1 MRKANG
7 IMRIN
12 DNINKSHIHHNL
24 LEKIF
29 VKGIN
34 DAQIAGIDA
43 ILDEWIASGL
53 NDMRHLAYILATAYH
68 ETDKTMQ
75 PIEEYGKGRGK
86 KYGNKIKYDGTD
98 YTYPNK
104 IFYGR
109 GHVQLTW
116 YENYEKF
123 GKLLH
128 LPLLYYPEFMLDNN
142 ISARVLILGMTRGLF
157 TGKKLSD
164 YFNNKVSNPVQARRT
179 VNGLDRADMIAN
191 LYDRFLDCVIIQ

>member
-1 MRKANG
+1 
-7 IMRIN
+7 MRIN
-12 DNINKSHIHHNL
+12 DNINKSCIHHNL

-29 VKGIN
+29 VKGIS

-75 PIEEYGKGRGK
+75 AIEEYGKGKGKRYGK
-86 KYGNKIKYDGTD
+86 KVKYDGTD
-98 YTYPNK
+98 YTYPDK
-104 IFYGR
+104 ILYGR

-128 LPLLYYPEFMLDNN
+128 LPLLYYPEFMLDNK